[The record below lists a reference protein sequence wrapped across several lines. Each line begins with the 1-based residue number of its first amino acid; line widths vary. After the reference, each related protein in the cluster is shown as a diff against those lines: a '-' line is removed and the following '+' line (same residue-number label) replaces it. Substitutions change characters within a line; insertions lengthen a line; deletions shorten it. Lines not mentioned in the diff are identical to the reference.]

1 MIVQLRESKQ
11 LEKSLKEKIV
21 KEKQRYSDLR
31 RHFEELQNIQPA
43 DHPPGLLLKMSQ
55 QEEDKS
61 LDKQEEL
68 QSSQLPVLDEET
80 QTELTKLQLTME
92 NVNTSLEKV
101 EVIMKYW
108 RRKVTVRMYG
118 YNDSFMCLHIP
129 CIYYKYLAVILVYGC
144 VCSLDFKGCA
154 VTDQGSRR
162 R

>member
-21 KEKQRYSDLR
+21 KEKQRYS
-31 RHFEELQNIQPA
+31 
-43 DHPPGLLLKMSQ
+43 GLLEQYKQLLTIQSVDQTPEVSLDTSQ
-55 QEEDKS
+55 QEEDES

-68 QSSQLPVLDEET
+68 QSSLLQVLDEET

-108 RRKVTVRMYG
+108 SEKVTVD
-118 YNDSFMCLHIP
+118 NNLIS
-129 CIYYKYLAVILVYGC
+129 
-144 VCSLDFKGCA
+144 
-154 VTDQGSRR
+154 
-162 R
+162 

>member
-21 KEKQRYSDLR
+21 REKQRYS
-31 RHFEELQNIQPA
+31 
-43 DHPPGLLLKMSQ
+43 GLLEQYKQLLTIQSVDQPPEVSLDTSQ
-55 QEEDKS
+55 QEEDES

-68 QSSQLPVLDEET
+68 QSSQLDEET

-108 RRKVTVRMYG
+108 RGKVTIL
-118 YNDSFMCLHIP
+118 NTIICTILHI
-129 CIYYKYLAVILVYGC
+129 
-144 VCSLDFKGCA
+144 
-154 VTDQGSRR
+154 Q
-162 R
+162 